1 MYQRNGCYQGIGY
14 DRDLAGEEEH
24 KGVVV
29 SVSIPYHQRHL
40 VEVLDKSAKMNF
52 CAGRSHAIRRLLIKE
67 AAEIR
72 NSERDRDEWV
82 KIWGRK

>member
-1 MYQRNGCYQGIGY
+1 MYQGIGCYPRDGY
-14 DRDLAGEEEH
+14 DGDFIGEEEH

-40 VEVLDKSAKMNF
+40 VEVLDKSAKLNC

-67 AAEIR
+67 AMEIR
-72 NSERDRDEWV
+72 NAERDRDEWV
-82 KIWGRK
+82 KSWGMK